1 MANLLD
7 ENVRQQ
13 VTAFFENLD
22 KDVQVL
28 YFGSDDPAECQHCAE
43 TRQLLEEVTGLSDKL
58 HLNSYLLAESAD
70 LAKTYNV
77 DAVPT
82 FVIAALE
89 GDQVVDFGIR
99 YKGIPAGHEFTSLVN
114 SLLIVSRRDSGLAEE
129 TRDYLKTLDKPVF
142 LQVFVTPT

>member
-13 VTAFFENLD
+13 VAAFFENLD

-28 YFGSDDPAECQHCAE
+28 FFGSDDPAECQHCAE
-43 TRQLLEEVTGLSDKL
+43 TSQLLEEVTGLSDRL
-58 HLNSYLLAESAD
+58 HLKIYNLAETAD
-70 LAKTYNV
+70 LAKIFNIT
-77 DAVPT
+77 AVPS

-114 SLLIVSRRDSGLAEE
+114 SLLIVSRRDSGLSED

>member
-7 ENVRQQ
+7 DNVRQQ
-13 VTAFFENLD
+13 VAAFFENLD
-22 KDVQVL
+22 KEVQVL
-28 YFGSDDPAECQHCAE
+28 FFGSDDPAECQHCAE
-43 TRQLLEEVTGLSDKL
+43 TRQLLEEVIGLSEKL
-58 HLNSYLLAESAD
+58 HLKIYNLAETAN
-70 LAKTYNV
+70 LAKIFNIT
-77 DAVPT
+77 AVPS

-114 SLLIVSRRDSGLAEE
+114 SLLIVSRRDSGLSEE